1 MGTPDLSDGVS
12 VDRKRLWDS
21 ALGHQVS
28 DRVKTYWPCEVEGKP
43 DDGILEVSKESIS
56 GGECGELC
64 QEPLMA
70 NYKAYLYISSR
81 RERRIVGA
89 GSWVLRGGGGLMR
102 IPGVATGE

>member
-89 GSWVLRGGGGLMR
+89 GSWVLRGGGVL
-102 IPGVATGE
+102 